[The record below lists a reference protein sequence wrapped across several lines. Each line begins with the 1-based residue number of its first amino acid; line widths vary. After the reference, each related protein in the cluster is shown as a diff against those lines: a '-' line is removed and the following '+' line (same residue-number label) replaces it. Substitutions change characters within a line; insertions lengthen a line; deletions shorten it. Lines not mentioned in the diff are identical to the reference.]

1 MTSAAVMCPAGDIDI
16 LITDDGVSDDAVNAF
31 RRVHV
36 QVVIV

>member
-16 LITDDGVSDDAVNAF
+16 LTDDGVSDDAVNAF